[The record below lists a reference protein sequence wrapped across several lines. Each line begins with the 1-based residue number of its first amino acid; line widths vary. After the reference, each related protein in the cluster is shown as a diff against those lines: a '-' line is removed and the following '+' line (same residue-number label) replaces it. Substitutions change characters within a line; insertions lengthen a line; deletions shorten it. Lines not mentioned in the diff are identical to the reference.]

1 MQLFGLLGFPL
12 GHSFSKTY
20 FTEKFKTEKIDA
32 EFVNFESDNIEQ
44 TLQVIKTTPSLKG
57 FAVTIPYKE
66 KIIPYLDH
74 ISEDARKIGAV
85 NSVKVEHTISGS
97 ILTGYNTDIYPNAT
111 YTSLTFRHWRS
122 VQSRPACTCLFGNR
136 SIHG

>member
-57 FAVTIPYKE
+57 FAVTIPYKR
-66 KIIPYLDH
+66 IAP
-74 ISEDARKIGAV
+74 V
-85 NSVKVEHTISGS
+85 NLLEGIRENVFFNIKSNPVYQFGICNFPGPDFVE
-97 ILTGYNTDIYPNAT
+97 
-111 YTSLTFRHWRS
+111 
-122 VQSRPACTCLFGNR
+122 
-136 SIHG
+136 

>member
-44 TLQVIKTTPSLKG
+44 TLQK
-57 FAVTIPYKE
+57 
-66 KIIPYLDH
+66 
-74 ISEDARKIGAV
+74 
-85 NSVKVEHTISGS
+85 
-97 ILTGYNTDIYPNAT
+97 
-111 YTSLTFRHWRS
+111 
-122 VQSRPACTCLFGNR
+122 
-136 SIHG
+136 

>member
-74 ISEDARKIGAV
+74 FLL
-85 NSVKVEHTISGS
+85 HTNI
-97 ILTGYNTDIYPNAT
+97 IQYRHFRFQRIFIRIYPNAT